1 MEYAHIHNGMEY
13 KRLISC
19 LVDAIMAIKTQ
30 YQVKKNWMGDP
41 CLPENYR
48 WTGLN
53 CQSDGVTSGVISL

>member
-1 MEYAHIHNGMEY
+1 MMT
-13 KRLISC
+13 
-19 LVDAIMAIKTQ
+19 IKTE

-53 CQSDGVTSGVISL
+53 CQSDGSHVRSNISVSVRVYSQMFFLFPLSNYKDG